1 MKENELIGQI
11 KKNVDLVKHLEMEK
25 NQACLE
31 KEQYAEQ
38 KLNSD
43 KKYEA
48 FLNEFNEN
56 LYKEKKQII
65 ENVDAQM
72 KEYAANAQTLE
83 EKIFKQEN
91 AIDRLTR
98 DKISLISEL
107 ESYKKK
113 CNSIDLDTHQVFIII
128 FHLQYC
134 AITNID
140 VKISQFA
147 LYL

>member
-1 MKENELIGQI
+1 
-11 KKNVDLVKHLEMEK
+11 MEK

-31 KEQYAEQ
+31 KEQYAEL

-43 KKYEA
+43 KKYEE

-65 ENVDAQM
+65 ENVDSQM
-72 KEYAANAQTLE
+72 KEYAANAQALD

-113 CNSIDLDTHQVFIII
+113 CNSIDLDTHQVLSYFNYKKHRRIQV
-128 FHLQYC
+128 F
-134 AITNID
+134 
-140 VKISQFA
+140 S
-147 LYL
+147 